1 MRSDEPMDSM
11 DMNNNFSLGQI
22 IIIQKPEYIYL

>member
-11 DMNNNFSLGQI
+11 DMNTNFSLEHI